1 MGVGYH
7 SVTFAFARFERGSS
21 YPQTLAELM
30 QTASAPFFVQVVR
43 IFPSLTLLSLFLCA
57 QWLIL
62 CFSCLRDFSVA
73 LVSFKARALAE
84 ATVQLAA
91 STGSEAI
98 A

>member
-7 SVTFAFARFERGSS
+7 SVTFAFAR
-21 YPQTLAELM
+21 
-30 QTASAPFFVQVVR
+30 
-43 IFPSLTLLSLFLCA
+43 
-57 QWLIL
+57 
-62 CFSCLRDFSVA
+62 LRDFSVA
-73 LVSFKARALAE
+73 LVLFKARALAE

>member
-7 SVTFAFARFERGSS
+7 SVTFAFARFKRGSS

-57 QWLIL
+57 
-62 CFSCLRDFSVA
+62 CLRDFSVA
-73 LVSFKARALAE
+73 LVLFKARALAE

>member
-7 SVTFAFARFERGSS
+7 SVTFAFARFKG
-21 YPQTLAELM
+21 LELP
-30 QTASAPFFVQVVR
+30 A
-43 IFPSLTLLSLFLCA
+43 
-57 QWLIL
+57 
-62 CFSCLRDFSVA
+62 DFSRTHA
-73 LVSFKARALAE
+73 NGKRAFFRAGGADLPFLNTLVLVLVRLLERLFGGLGLVQARALAE

>member
-1 MGVGYH
+1 
-7 SVTFAFARFERGSS
+7 
-21 YPQTLAELM
+21 
-30 QTASAPFFVQVVR
+30 
-43 IFPSLTLLSLFLCA
+43 
-57 QWLIL
+57 
-62 CFSCLRDFSVA
+62 VA